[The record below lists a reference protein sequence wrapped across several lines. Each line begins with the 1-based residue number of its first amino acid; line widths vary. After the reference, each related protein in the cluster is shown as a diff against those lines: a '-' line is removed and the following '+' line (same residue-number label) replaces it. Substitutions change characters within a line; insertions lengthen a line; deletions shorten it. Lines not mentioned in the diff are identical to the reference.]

1 MKLFLDSAHVEQIE
15 EANRLG
21 LIDGVTTNP
30 THVSKTGISYKTL
43 YPKIVKMVDGPV
55 SLETVSLDADGIVS
69 EGKDLAKYGDNVVV
83 KVPLM
88 REGLIAVQRLTA
100 EGIKTNVTVN
110 FSAVQA
116 LLAAKAG
123 ASYISPFVGRL
134 DAIGHDGMELVHQI
148 KQIYNNY
155 GYTTEIITAAVRH
168 PAHVLEAAMG
178 GAHIVTASFDVL
190 NSLYDHPLTDS
201 GIKQFLKD
209 WEQVPK
215 D

>member
-1 MKLFLDSAHVEQIE
+1 MKLFIDSAHVEQIE

-30 THVSKTGISYKTL
+30 THVSKTGISYKKL

-100 EGIKTNVTVN
+100 AGIKTNVTVN

-123 ASYISPFVGRL
+123 ATYISPFVGRL

-155 GYTTEIITAAVRH
+155 GYETEIITAAVRH

-190 NSLYDHPLTDS
+190 NSLYDHPLTDI
-201 GIKQFLKD
+201 GIEKFLQD